1 MTIDKDD
8 PRLSAYALGE
18 MPAEEARAF
27 EEELET
33 SPEARAEVEMLREM
47 AGLLRDSLKKGPE
60 ALSPNQR
67 AAIEEAATAGKKA
80 QVTPFRRRLRTTF
93 VIAAA
98 FAAITALSVNIVFPR
113 FRPERAAA
121 PQRAE
126 RQRKLQEELLEHD
139 WQREEQHNRI
149 AEEETGATQAPLGT
163 AAPEFNG
170 PRPQA
175 RGDMGGKGFNTES
188 YAAFEDNPFIQVATD
203 PRSTFS
209 IDVDTA
215 SYANVRSHLSR
226 GQRPPRGAVRIEELV
241 NYFPYSDPAPNDG
254 SPFAVRTEVAEAPW
268 APSHRLVR
276 IALKGREIAP
286 AERAGSN
293 LVFLIDV
300 SGSMDEPNKLPL
312 LKRAMRLLVKQID
325 ARDRVSIVVYA
336 GASGLVLPPTSGA
349 DQRTILDALDKLQ
362 AGGSTNGGEGIAL
375 AYATATRSFLRG
387 GINRVILATDGDFN
401 VGVTDRSQL
410 VDLIKKEAKTG
421 VFLSVLGFGMGNYKD
436 DALESLSQHGN
447 GNYAYIDGP
456 SEARKVLVQQATG
469 TLITIAKDVKIQVE
483 FNPRAVR
490 AFRLIGYENRI
501 LAHRDFNDDK
511 KDAGEIG
518 AGHTVTAL
526 YEVVPPG
533 VPMPDE
539 KVDALKYQRPAPETD
554 AATTGELLTVKLRH
568 QPPEGGASRLVE
580 VPVHDEGRAFA
591 STSVDFRFA
600 ASVAAFGMIL
610 RDSPHKGEATMM
622 EVVRIA
628 KGSLGE
634 DPGGYRR
641 EFVELA
647 RNAASLP
654 ESAPTPPVNAPRGK
668 CAPGDPLCTDL

>member
-8 PRLSAYALGE
+8 PRLGAYALGE
-18 MPAEEARAF
+18 MPEEEARAF
-27 EEELET
+27 EAELEK
-33 SPEARAEVEMLREM
+33 SPEAQAEVEMLREM
-47 AGLLRDSLKKGPE
+47 AGLLRDGLKKGPE
-60 ALSPNQR
+60 TLSRNQR
-67 AAIEEAATAGKKA
+67 AAIEEEANGRKNEKSAL
-80 QVTPFRRRLRTTF
+80 RRRLATGFVVAASFT
-93 VIAAA
+93 VIAAMS
-98 FAAITALSVNIVFPR
+98 LDMVFPR
-113 FRPERAAA
+113 IGGQGSPAAE
-121 PQRAE
+121 RAE
-126 RQRKLQEELLEHD
+126 RQRQLQEKLLEEYRQSED
-139 WQREEQHNRI
+139 LQNQI
-149 AEEETGATQAPLGT
+149 AQNEPK
-163 AAPEFNG
+163 AAPPLLGNAG
-170 PRPQA
+170 RGLNAPQSPT
-175 RGDMGGKGFNTES
+175 RGERDEYGFNTES

-226 GQRPPRGAVRIEELV
+226 GQRPPRGAVRIEELI

-254 SPFAVRTEVAEAPW
+254 SPFAVRTEVSEAPW

-276 IALKGREIAP
+276 IALKGREIPA
-286 AERAGSN
+286 AERASSN

-312 LKRAMRLLVKQID
+312 LKRAMRLLVKQLY
-325 ARDRVSIVVYA
+325 ASDRVSIVVYA

-349 DQRTILDALDKLQ
+349 DQQTILDALDKLQ
-362 AGGSTNGGEGIAL
+362 SGGSTNGGQGIEL
-375 AYATATRSFLRG
+375 AYATAARGFLRG

-421 VFLSVLGFGMGNYKD
+421 VFLSVLGFGRGNFKD
-436 DALESLSQHGN
+436 DTLESLAQHGN

-483 FNPRAVR
+483 FNPRAAR

-526 YEVVPPG
+526 YEIVPPG
-533 VPMPDE
+533 APMPDE
-539 KVDALKYQRPAPETD
+539 KVDALKYQRPATETD
-554 AATTGELLTVKLRH
+554 AAAMGELLTVKLRH
-568 QPPEGGASRLVE
+568 QPPQGGASRLIE
-580 VPVHDEGRAFA
+580 VPVRDEGRAFA
-591 STSVDFRFA
+591 SASVDFRFA

-610 RDSPHKGEATMM
+610 RESPHKGEATMA

-628 KGSLGE
+628 ESSLGE

-641 EFVELA
+641 EFVALA
-647 RNAASLP
+647 RSATSLP
-654 ESAPTPPVNAPRGK
+654 
-668 CAPGDPLCTDL
+668 APGAKPPPRKEGGRCPPNDPLCADL